1 VTAEYAR
8 VPFADHSLIPVP
20 LTHETTNLSIE
31 MDFVALSDIWATAWQ
46 ALDDAGFLPG
56 DTVAVFGAGPVGLLA
71 AYSAIIRG
79 ASKAY
84 LVDRIAMR
92 LECGR
97 SFGAIPI
104 DFSTSDA
111 VDQILSY
118 EPLGVQRVV
127 DCVGMEAVDKNGNP
141 DQGLVTRSMV
151 RVAAQNGGL
160 GQVGVYGAQNNTS
173 AAPKASS
180 INPDISFPL
189 TDFFMKGLSLKGGIV
204 NPRALAP
211 QLLAL
216 IAQGRA
222 HPGLIASA
230 VIPIADAPHFYD
242 RFSEHKETKV
252 YINFKDAR

>member
-20 LTHETTNLSIE
+20 LTRETTNVSIE
-31 MDFVALSDIWATAWQ
+31 MDFMALSDIFATGWQ
-46 ALDDAGFLPG
+46 ALDFAGFLPG

-71 AYSAIIRG
+71 AHSAILRG
-79 ASKAY
+79 ASKVY

-92 LECGR
+92 LERGQ
-97 SFGAIPI
+97 SLGAIPI
-104 DFSTSDA
+104 DFSISDA

-127 DCVGMEAVDKNGNP
+127 DCVGMEAVDGDGNP

-180 INPDISFPL
+180 IEPDVRFPL
-189 TDFFMKGLSLKGGIV
+189 RDFFMKGLSLKAGIV
-204 NPRALAP
+204 NPKILAP

-216 IAQGRA
+216 IEQGRA
-222 HPGLIASA
+222 QPRLVASA
-230 VIPIADAPHFYD
+230 VIPITDAPPFYG
-242 RFSEHKETKV
+242 RFSEHKEIKV
-252 YINFKDAR
+252 YINFEDAR